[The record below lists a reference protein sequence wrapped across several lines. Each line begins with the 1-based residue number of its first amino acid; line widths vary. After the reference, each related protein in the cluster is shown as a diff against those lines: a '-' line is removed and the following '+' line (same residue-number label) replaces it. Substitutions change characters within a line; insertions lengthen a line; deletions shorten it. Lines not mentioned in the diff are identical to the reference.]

1 MAKKAMIDK
10 SIVKLLKTSDI
21 SPIRAKQIIKALHTI
36 DTSSMNIMRVTG
48 KVKKISVDSHV
59 PMYMYRVNLKD
70 RIIFSELDDRRIIHK
85 LIDLD

>member
-21 SPIRAKQIIKALHTI
+21 SPDRAKQIIKALHTLN
-36 DTSSMNIMRVTG
+36 TSSVNIMRVTG
-48 KVKKISVDSHV
+48 KVKKISVDSPV

-70 RIIFSELDDRRIIHK
+70 RIIFSDTDDRRIIHK